1 LRDRASTSFCIYRR
15 NAHEITGAN
24 AYATRALVRCERR
37 EELHELSVELEG
49 DEAVA
54 VGIEA
59 GDGAGFVF
67 DRGLE
72 GRGFAGFEAEEE
84 SPERADEGGFE
95 GDSGGDGSGQAE
107 GLVEE

>member
-1 LRDRASTSFCIYRR
+1 LRDRASTSLCVYRR

-49 DEAVA
+49 DEAIAIRVK
-54 VGIEA
+54 A
-59 GDGAGFVF
+59 GDGAGFIF

-72 GRGFAGFEAEEE
+72 GQGFAGFEAEEE
-84 SPERADEGGFE
+84 SPEGGDEKCFE
-95 GDSGGDGSGQAE
+95 GDSGGYGSG
-107 GLVEE
+107 